1 MAAFGTHFNE
11 VLAHKTSGYK
21 AESIGQDVTKEI
33 EVMKLIKLLS
43 TLAPLMLAAGA
54 AVAAT
59 SGLPADAPIT
69 TFVHFISTDVAYG
82 AVGAG
87 FAGIAAHCISGREL
101 GFTMQHSVGALIGGG
116 LCSQVQ
122 PAAAALGL
130 SAGATLGSL
139 QISDHHRL
147 VAFVLGAAI
156 STIIGFI
163 RRPAIRAIA

>member
-1 MAAFGTHFNE
+1 
-11 VLAHKTSGYK
+11 
-21 AESIGQDVTKEI
+21 
-33 EVMKLIKLLS
+33 MKLNRVLTAL
-43 TLAPLMLAAGA
+43 TPLMLIAGA
-54 AVAAT
+54 AFAAT

-101 GFTMQHSVGALIGGG
+101 GFTMQHSVGALVGGG

-130 SAGATLGSL
+130 SAGATLGSGSF
-139 QISDHHRL
+139 QIGDHHRL
-147 VAFVLGAAI
+147 VAFLIGAVI
-156 STIIGFI
+156 STLIALV
-163 RRPAIRAIA
+163 RRPQEQVAI

>member
-1 MAAFGTHFNE
+1 
-11 VLAHKTSGYK
+11 
-21 AESIGQDVTKEI
+21 
-33 EVMKLIKLLS
+33 MKLNRVLTAL
-43 TLAPLMLAAGA
+43 TPLMLIAGA
-54 AVAAT
+54 AFAAT

-101 GFTMQHSVGALIGGG
+101 GFTMQHSVGALVGGG

-130 SAGATLGSL
+130 SAGATLGSGSF
-139 QISDHHRL
+139 QIGDHHRL
-147 VAFVLGAAI
+147 VAFVLGAVI
-156 STIIGFI
+156 STV
-163 RRPAIRAIA
+163 IALVRHPEEQVAV

>member
-1 MAAFGTHFNE
+1 
-11 VLAHKTSGYK
+11 
-21 AESIGQDVTKEI
+21 
-33 EVMKLIKLLS
+33 MKLIKLLS

-54 AVAAT
+54 AFAAT

-130 SAGATLGSL
+130 SAGATLGAL

>member
-1 MAAFGTHFNE
+1 
-11 VLAHKTSGYK
+11 
-21 AESIGQDVTKEI
+21 
-33 EVMKLIKLLS
+33 MKLTKVLS
-43 TLAPLMLAAGA
+43 ILPPLVLTAGA
-54 AVAAT
+54 AFAAT
-59 SGLPADAPIT
+59 SGLPVDAPIT

-139 QISDHHRL
+139 QMGDHHRV
-147 VAFVLGAAI
+147 VAFFLGATL
-156 STIIGFI
+156 STVIGFI
-163 RRPAIRAIA
+163 RRPAMQAIA

>member
-1 MAAFGTHFNE
+1 MLRALIN
-11 VLAHKTSGYK
+11 GYK
-21 AESIGQDVTKEI
+21 AESIGQNVTKGDA
-33 EVMKLIKLLS
+33 VPMKLTKVLT
-43 TLAPLMLAAGA
+43 TLTPLMLIAGA
-54 AVAAT
+54 AFAAT

-156 STIIGFI
+156 STIIGFT
-163 RRPAIRAIA
+163 RRPTMRAIA

>member
-1 MAAFGTHFNE
+1 
-11 VLAHKTSGYK
+11 
-21 AESIGQDVTKEI
+21 
-33 EVMKLIKLLS
+33 MKLNRVLTAL
-43 TLAPLMLAAGA
+43 TPLMLIAGA
-54 AVAAT
+54 ACAAT

-82 AVGAG
+82 SVGAG

-130 SAGATLGSL
+130 SAGATLGAGSFL
-139 QISDHHRL
+139 IGDHHRL
-147 VAFVLGAAI
+147 VAFVTGAMI
-156 STIIGFI
+156 STLIALV
-163 RRPAIRAIA
+163 RRPQEQVAV